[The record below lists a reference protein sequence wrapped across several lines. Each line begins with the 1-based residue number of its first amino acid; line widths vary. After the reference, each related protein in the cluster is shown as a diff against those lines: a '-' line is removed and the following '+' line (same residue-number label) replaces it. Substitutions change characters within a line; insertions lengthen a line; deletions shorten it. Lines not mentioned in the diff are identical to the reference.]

1 MQHNSDNLPEVNRVR
16 FLKNLHE
23 KLEEFRNRRRRG
35 AGVVE
40 FLVGLMVTI
49 IIAVGVVLPVTQDAI
64 KNANITG
71 TAGTI
76 LGYVPMM
83 IVIGIFLLSTRL
95 ISAGGE

>member
-1 MQHNSDNLPEVNRVR
+1 MR
-16 FLKNLHE
+16 FLDRIRE
-23 KLEEFRNRRRRG
+23 KLEEFRASRRRG

-49 IIAVGVVLPVTQDAI
+49 IIAVGVVLPVTQNAI

-83 IVIGIFLLSTRL
+83 VVIGIFLLSTKL